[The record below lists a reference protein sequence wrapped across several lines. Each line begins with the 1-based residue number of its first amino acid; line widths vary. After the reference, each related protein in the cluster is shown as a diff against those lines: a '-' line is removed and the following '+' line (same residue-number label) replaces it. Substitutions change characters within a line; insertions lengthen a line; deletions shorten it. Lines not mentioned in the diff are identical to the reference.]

1 MRRKKR
7 SNAPLVISLVIGGLL
22 FASVTVY
29 GFARLAD
36 RIEKQRLADE
46 EADRVREEKAQKEAE
61 EFVGTLKEA
70 IARSGSSFGKY
81 AKETTDK

>member
-46 EADRVREEKAQKEAE
+46 EADRVRKEESSRKAK
-61 EFVGTLKEA
+61 EFVNILSEA
-70 IARSGSSFGKY
+70 ASRAGDSFGKY